1 MGLRLYVVHGSSP
14 CAAVEKALALK
25 GRRYAVT
32 EWPPP
37 LHPLFQMVLFGQR
50 TVPALRDGDE
60 RVVGSRAIMRWLE
73 GAAPEHALYPIDPEL
88 RQRVLEAERWGEEEL
103 QQVARDLVW
112 AGLANRPGALLSYS
126 EHSQIGLPGRLVQ
139 LAAPLITNGGRLL
152 NGTGNEGARARLR
165 GLPGQLDRIEWWMG
179 EGTLGAAEHP
189 NAADLQIFSTVRLL
203 TTIEDCA
210 PVLEGRRAS
219 AFARE
224 LFPAWDGTLPAG
236 AIPPGSDASESD
248 PPPGAGDSPGLG
260 PEA

>member
-1 MGLRLYVVHGSSP
+1 MGLRLYVVHGSNP
-14 CAAVEKALALK
+14 CAAVEKALAIK
-25 GRRYAVT
+25 GLRYAVT

-73 GAAPEHALYPIDPEL
+73 GAAPEPALYPADAEL
-88 RQRVLEAERWGEEEL
+88 RQRVLEAERWGEEEF

-126 EHSQIGLPGRLVQ
+126 EHSQIGLPDTLVQ
-139 LAAPLITNGGRLL
+139 LTAPLIARGGRLL
-152 NGTGNEGARARLR
+152 NGTGDERARARLR
-165 GLPGQLDRIEWWMG
+165 GLPDQVDRIEWWMG

-210 PVLEGRRAS
+210 PVLEGRRAA

-224 LFPAWDGTLPAG
+224 LFPAWDGTLPTG
-236 AIPPGSDASESD
+236 AIPPASDAPELDSE
-248 PPPGAGDSPGLG
+248 G
-260 PEA
+260 